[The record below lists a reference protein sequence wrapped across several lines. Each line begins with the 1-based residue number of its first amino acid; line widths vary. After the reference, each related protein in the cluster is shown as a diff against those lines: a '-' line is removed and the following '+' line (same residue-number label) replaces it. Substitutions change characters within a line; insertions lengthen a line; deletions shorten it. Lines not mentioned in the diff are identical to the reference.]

1 MKNEKEVIEHIKKC
15 YTYDAATGEI
25 RNRKGQVVKGSD
37 RGGYRRKSFRIGKHY
52 HAIDLHCMAWALVY
66 GRFPRQIDH
75 LNGIK
80 TDNRLANL
88 REVTTS
94 ENDENR
100 LLPWK
105 MGQGKIPGVYRSH
118 RGYRFRMGKNKY
130 EYADAHACFHDL
142 SLLGRMYRDDDEI
155 TQKDN
160 SSPWQEAVPPING
173 GTLVCNFEGLS
184 ARERRMVCDQL
195 FRYVSYLESVQQM
208 PLVLRLRYF
217 RCVLAVY
224 DFLRKQKQLGRR
236 EGTFSDEV
244 RCAIIKSLNA
254 KINCKS

>member
-25 RNRKGQVVKGSD
+25 RNRKGQVVKGATNSKKGYLYVSLYLD
-37 RGGYRRKSFRIGKHY
+37 RQRKDVY
-52 HAIDLHCMAWALVY
+52 LHRLVWALVY

-105 MGQGKIPGVYRSH
+105 MGQGKIPGVYRSR
-118 RGYRFRMGKNKY
+118 RGCRFEMRKKQY

-142 SLLGRMYRDDDEI
+142 SLLGRMYRDEDEF
-155 TQKDN
+155 TQKEP
-160 SSPWQEAVPPING
+160 S
-173 GTLVCNFEGLS
+173 LLCNFEGLS

-195 FRYVSYLESVQQM
+195 FRYVGYLESVQQM

-224 DFLRKQKQLGRR
+224 DFLRKRKQLGRR
-236 EGTFSDEV
+236 EGTFSDEIALTLV
-244 RCAIIKSLNA
+244 KELGIRN
-254 KINCKS
+254 

>member
-1 MKNEKEVIEHIKKC
+1 M
-15 YTYDAATGEI
+15 
-25 RNRKGQVVKGSD
+25 R
-37 RGGYRRKSFRIGKHY
+37 
-52 HAIDLHCMAWALVY
+52 
-66 GRFPRQIDH
+66 
-75 LNGIK
+75 
-80 TDNRLANL
+80 
-88 REVTTS
+88 

-100 LLPWK
+100 VWPWK
-105 MGQGKIPGVYRSH
+105 KGRGKIPGVYRSR
-118 RGYRFRMGKNKY
+118 RGYRFEMRKKKY

-208 PLVLRLRYF
+208 PLVVRQRFY
-217 RCVLAVY
+217 RCVLSVY
-224 DFLRKQKQLGRR
+224 DFLRKRKQLGRR
-236 EGTFSDEV
+236 QGTFSDEIALTLV
-244 RCAIIKSLNA
+244 KELGIRN
-254 KINCKS
+254 

>member
-25 RNRKGQVVKGSD
+25 RNRKGQVVKGWE
-37 RGGYRRKSFRIGKHY
+37 REGYKLLNIRIGNRRNE
-52 HAIDLHCMAWALVY
+52 ISLHHIAWALVF
-66 GRFPRQIDH
+66 GRFPKQIDH
-75 LNGIK
+75 INGIK

-142 SLLGRMYRDDDEI
+142 SLLGRMYRDDA
-155 TQKDN
+155 
-160 SSPWQEAVPPING
+160 PG
-173 GTLVCNFEGLS
+173 GDSLSLELEGLS
-184 ARERRMVCDQL
+184 ERERRMVCDQL
-195 FRYVSYLESVQQM
+195 FRYVGYLESVQQM

-224 DFLRKQKQLGRR
+224 DFLRKRKQLGRR
-236 EGTFSDEV
+236 QGTFSDEV
-244 RCAIIKSLNA
+244 RYAIIKSLNA
-254 KINCKS
+254 KINSKS

>member
-1 MKNEKEVIEHIKKC
+1 MKNEKEVIEHIKKR
-15 YTYDAATGEI
+15 YTYDATTGEI
-25 RNRKGQVVKGSD
+25 RNRKGQVVKGFERS
-37 RGGYRRKSFRIGKHY
+37 GYKGLNIRIRNRRNVLG
-52 HAIDLHCMAWALVY
+52 LHHIAWALVY

-80 TDNRLANL
+80 TDNRLENL
-88 REVTTS
+88 REVTKR

-100 LLPWK
+100 VWPWK
-105 MGQGKIPGVYRSH
+105 MGRGKIPGVYRSR
-118 RGYRFRMGKNKY
+118 RGYRFQIGKKKY
-130 EYADAHACFHDL
+130 KYADAHACFHDL

-155 TQKDN
+155 TQKEP
-160 SSPWQEAVPPING
+160 S
-173 GTLVCNFEGLS
+173 LLCNFEGLS

-224 DFLRKQKQLGRR
+224 DFLRKRKQLGRR
-236 EGTFSDEV
+236 QGTFSDEIALTLV
-244 RCAIIKSLNA
+244 KELGIRN
-254 KINCKS
+254 

>member
-1 MKNEKEVIEHIKKC
+1 MKNEKEVIEHIKKR

-25 RNRKGQVVKGSD
+25 RNRKGQVVKGFN
-37 RGGYRRKSFRIGKHY
+37 RKGYKGLNVVIRNRRNVLG
-52 HAIDLHCMAWALVY
+52 LHHIAWALVY

-88 REVTTS
+88 REVTKR

-100 LLPWK
+100 VWPWK
-105 MGQGKIPGVYRSH
+105 MGKGKIPGVWRSR
-118 RGYRFRMGKNKY
+118 RGYRFQIGKKWFSY
-130 EYADAHACFHDL
+130 TDAHACFHDM
-142 SLLGRMYRDDDEI
+142 SLLGRMYRDDDAEPAPLKI
-155 TQKDN
+155 D
-160 SSPWQEAVPPING
+160 
-173 GTLVCNFEGLS
+173 LEGLS

-208 PLVLRLRYF
+208 PIVVRQRFY
-217 RCVLAVY
+217 RCVLSVY

-236 EGTFSDEV
+236 EGTFSDEIALTLV
-244 RCAIIKSLNA
+244 KELGIRN
-254 KINCKS
+254 

>member
-1 MKNEKEVIEHIKKC
+1 MKNEKEVIEYIKKR

-25 RNRKGQVVKGSD
+25 RNRKWQVVKGSD
-37 RGGYRRKSFRIGKHY
+37 RGGYRRMSFRIGKHR

-80 TDNRLANL
+80 TDNRLVNL

-94 ENDENR
+94 ENDQNR
-100 LLPWK
+100 LMPWK
-105 MGQGKIPGVYRSH
+105 MGKGKIPGVYRSR

-142 SLLGRMYRDDDEI
+142 SLMGRMYRDDDEI
-155 TQKDN
+155 TQKEP
-160 SSPWQEAVPPING
+160 S
-173 GTLVCNFEGLS
+173 LLCNFEGLS

-195 FRYVSYLESVQQM
+195 FCYVSYLESVQQM
-208 PLVLRLRYF
+208 PLVVRQRFY
-217 RCVLAVY
+217 RCVLSVY
-224 DFLRKQKQLGRR
+224 DFLRKRKQLGRR
-236 EGTFSDEV
+236 EGPFSDEV
-244 RCAIIKSLNA
+244 RYAIIKSLNA
-254 KINCKS
+254 KINCKLSR

>member
-25 RNRKGQVVKGSD
+25 RNRKGQVMKGSD

-52 HAIDLHCMAWALVY
+52 HAIDLHCMAWVLVY

-88 REVTTS
+88 REVSQS

-100 LLPWK
+100 LMSWK
-105 MGQGKIPGVYRSH
+105 MGQGKIPGVCRMRRGH
-118 RGYRFRMGKNKY
+118 RFEMGKKY
-130 EYADAHACFHDL
+130 YRHVDAHACFHDL
-142 SLLGRMYRDDDEI
+142 SLLGRMYRDDA
-155 TQKDN
+155 
-160 SSPWQEAVPPING
+160 PG
-173 GTLVCNFEGLS
+173 GDSLSLELEGLS
-184 ARERRMVCDQL
+184 ESERRQVCDQL

-224 DFLRKQKQLGRR
+224 DFLRKRKQLGRR
-236 EGTFSDEV
+236 QGTFSDEV

-254 KINCKS
+254 KINSKS

>member
-1 MKNEKEVIEHIKKC
+1 MKNEKEVIEHIKKR

-25 RNRKGQVVKGSD
+25 RNRKGQVMKGSD

-94 ENDENR
+94 ENDQNR
-100 LLPWK
+100 LMPWK
-105 MGQGKIPGVYRSH
+105 MGKGKIPGVYRSR
-118 RGYRFRMGKNKY
+118 RGCRFRMGKNKY

-142 SLLGRMYRDDDEI
+142 SLLGRMYRDDA
-155 TQKDN
+155 
-160 SSPWQEAVPPING
+160 PG
-173 GTLVCNFEGLS
+173 GDSLSLELEGLS
-184 ARERRMVCDQL
+184 ERERRMVCDQL

-224 DFLRKQKQLGRR
+224 DFLRKRKQLGRR
-236 EGTFSDEV
+236 QGTFSDEV

-254 KINCKS
+254 KINCKLSR

>member
-1 MKNEKEVIEHIKKC
+1 MKNEKEVIGYIKKC

-25 RNRKGQVVKGSD
+25 RNRKGQVMKGSD

-94 ENDENR
+94 ENDQNR
-100 LLPWK
+100 LMPWK
-105 MGQGKIPGVYRSH
+105 MGRGKIPGVYRSR
-118 RGYRFRMGKNKY
+118 RGYRFEMRKKQY

-142 SLLGRMYRDDDEI
+142 SLLGRMYRDDDAEPAPLKI
-155 TQKDN
+155 D
-160 SSPWQEAVPPING
+160 
-173 GTLVCNFEGLS
+173 LEGLS
-184 ARERRMVCDQL
+184 ESERRQVCDQL
-195 FRYVSYLESVQQM
+195 FRYVGYLESVQQM
-208 PLVLRLRYF
+208 PLVVRQRFY

-224 DFLRKQKQLGRR
+224 DFLRKRKQLGRR
-236 EGTFSDEV
+236 QGTFSDEV
-244 RCAIIKSLNA
+244 RYAIIKSLNA
-254 KINCKS
+254 KINCKFLDLKVKATKVD

>member
-1 MKNEKEVIEHIKKC
+1 MKNEKEVIEHIKKR

-25 RNRKGQVVKGSD
+25 RNRKGQVMKGSD

-75 LNGIK
+75 INGDPK
-80 TDNRLANL
+80 DNRLENL
-88 REVTTS
+88 REVNQS
-94 ENDENR
+94 ENDQNR
-100 LLPWK
+100 LMPWK
-105 MGQGKIPGVYRSH
+105 MGKGKIPGVYRSR
-118 RGYRFRMGKNKY
+118 RGCRFRMGKNKY

-142 SLLGRMYRDDDEI
+142 SLLGRMYRDDA
-155 TQKDN
+155 
-160 SSPWQEAVPPING
+160 PG
-173 GTLVCNFEGLS
+173 GDSLSLELEGLS
-184 ARERRMVCDQL
+184 ESERRQVCDQL

-208 PLVLRLRYF
+208 PLVVRQRFY
-217 RCVLAVY
+217 RCVLSVY

-236 EGTFSDEV
+236 QGTFSDEV

-254 KINCKS
+254 KINCKLSR

>member
-1 MKNEKEVIEHIKKC
+1 MKNEKEVIEHIKKR

-25 RNRKGQVVKGSD
+25 RNRKGQVMKGSD

-94 ENDENR
+94 ENDQNR
-100 LLPWK
+100 LMPWK
-105 MGQGKIPGVYRSH
+105 MGKGKIPGVYRSR
-118 RGYRFRMGKNKY
+118 RGCRFRMGKNKY

-142 SLLGRMYRDDDEI
+142 SLLGRMYRDDA
-155 TQKDN
+155 
-160 SSPWQEAVPPING
+160 PG
-173 GTLVCNFEGLS
+173 GDSLSLELEGLS
-184 ARERRMVCDQL
+184 ERERRMVCDQL

-217 RCVLAVY
+217 RCVLSVY

-236 EGTFSDEV
+236 QGTFSDEV

-254 KINCKS
+254 KINCKLSR

>member
-1 MKNEKEVIEHIKKC
+1 MKNEKEVIEHIKKR

-25 RNRKGQVVKGSD
+25 RNRKGQVMKGWE
-37 RGGYRRKSFRIGKHY
+37 RKGYKLLNIRIGNRRNE
-52 HAIDLHCMAWALVY
+52 ISLHHIAWALVY

-94 ENDENR
+94 ENDQNR
-100 LLPWK
+100 LMPWK
-105 MGQGKIPGVYRSH
+105 MGKGKIPGVYRSR
-118 RGYRFRMGKNKY
+118 RGCRFRMGKNKY

-142 SLLGRMYRDDDEI
+142 SLLGRMYRDDA
-155 TQKDN
+155 
-160 SSPWQEAVPPING
+160 PG
-173 GTLVCNFEGLS
+173 GDSLSLELEGLS
-184 ARERRMVCDQL
+184 ESERRQVCDQL

-208 PLVLRLRYF
+208 PLVVRLRYF

-224 DFLRKQKQLGRR
+224 DFLRKRKQLGRR
-236 EGTFSDEV
+236 QGTFSDEV
-244 RCAIIKSLNA
+244 RYAIIESLNA
-254 KINCKS
+254 KINCKLSR